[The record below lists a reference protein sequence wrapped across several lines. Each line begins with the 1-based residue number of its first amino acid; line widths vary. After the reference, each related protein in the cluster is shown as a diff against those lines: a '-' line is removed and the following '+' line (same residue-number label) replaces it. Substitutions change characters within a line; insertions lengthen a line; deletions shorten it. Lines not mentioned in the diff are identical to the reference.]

1 MRNPAGCTGPP
12 RGSFFRPRS
21 IRPDAFAADTTRTA
35 GLGLRGRLLRG
46 TSVAFPF
53 AKGRDDMNNI
63 IYLIG
68 LVVVVV
74 AILGF
79 FGLR

>member
-1 MRNPAGCTGPP
+1 VQPDEAGN
-12 RGSFFRPRS
+12 FFLRRS
-21 IRPDAFAADTTRTA
+21 IRPDAFAADMSRAA
-35 GLGLRGRLLRG
+35 GLPLRGRLLHG
-46 TSVAFPF
+46 TSVAFPCG
-53 AKGRDDMNNI
+53 KGRDDMNNI

-74 AILGF
+74 AVLAF

>member
-1 MRNPAGCTGPP
+1 MWSPARCTGPP
-12 RGSFFRPRS
+12 RGSFFRRRS
-21 IRPDAFAADTTRTA
+21 IRPDAFAADTTRTP
-35 GLGLRGRLLRG
+35 GLRLRGRLLCG

-53 AKGRDDMNNI
+53 GKGRDNMNNI

>member
-1 MRNPAGCTGPP
+1 
-12 RGSFFRPRS
+12 
-21 IRPDAFAADTTRTA
+21 
-35 GLGLRGRLLRG
+35 
-46 TSVAFPF
+46 
-53 AKGRDDMNNI
+53 MNNI

-79 FGLR
+79 FGSRPRFDVQLESSRFRYAGPPLT